1 MKQDIEKFINDQLSI
16 WPDAAAKYRALKN
29 VQTRDVSVNGLTVT
43 LQHNPDRIKSA
54 VANVDAV
61 SIKQRP
67 CFLCE
72 QNRPKIQHH
81 ITFEGRKGK
90 NYFITVNPYPIFP
103 DHLVISR
110 DKHVPQS
117 IWHRYVDMLDLA
129 REFDGFTIFY
139 NGPTSGASAPDHMH
153 FQACPRGK
161 MNLENELDSLMD
173 RMDGIKVP
181 ESLTEDI
188 EYVSSVQDAHLFHY
202 KHFIRGIFAL
212 EAKTNKSMA
221 KLFYRL
227 IDSAPIPDGE
237 QEPMFNLFTYFT
249 QGKYRAIVIFRSRLR
264 SHHYFTEGND
274 HLTVSP
280 GCADM
285 AGLLIVPHKEDYE
298 KITPQLLQEVY
309 QEVSVNEEVE
319 AEILWRLTR
328 TQPKIEV
335 GIMSSNEIVFE
346 IISDGAGPQKVS
358 YQEGKIN
365 YNGALYDELF
375 FEARTMSTV
384 FAEPTFILHD
394 VTIGVNF
401 HWERK
406 VTQTFAGALKFIVEN
421 NKVCAIN
428 IVGVEDYLLSVISSE
443 MKSSAKLEFLKAHA
457 VISRSWVMSQ
467 IEHRRMAKGPSG
479 KKLFVTTGNP
489 DKINDIASLVTYLD
503 SNMETGKVVNEDS
516 AKEREYIKWFDHD
529 DHKKFDVCADDH
541 CQRYQGLTMAAGD
554 TVRRAI
560 DETWGQL
567 LVSDGH
573 ICDARFS
580 KSCGGIME
588 KFSSCWDDKDYSYLV
603 GKADASQCGEIPDLT
618 IEENA
623 RKWITSSP
631 DAFCNTDDKEI
642 LGQVLNDYDLETK
655 DFFRWKVRYD
665 RAEVTKL
672 IEERSGCKIG
682 RLRALVPILRGVS
695 GRLVKM
701 EIVGDNESM
710 IVGKELIIRR
720 YLSESHLKSSAFV
733 VDYFDSQDHIIPFE
747 SVEKAAKTDHPVDF
761 DHIVITGAGW
771 GHGVGLCQ
779 IGAAVMA
786 YRGYTYKQIL
796 QHYYPGAE
804 IIRK

>member
-1 MKQDIEKFINDQLSI
+1 MKQEIEKFINDQLSI
-16 WPDAAAKYRALKN
+16 WPEAAAKYRALKN
-29 VQTRDVSVNGLTVT
+29 VQTREVIVNGLAVT

-54 VANVDAV
+54 VANVDAA

-72 QNRPKIQHH
+72 QNRPRIQHH

-103 DHLVISR
+103 NHLVISR

-129 REFDGFTIFY
+129 KDFDDFIIFY
-139 NGPTSGASAPDHMH
+139 NGPASGASAPDHMH

-173 RMDGIKVP
+173 KVEGTFVP
-181 ESLTEDI
+181 ESISGDI
-188 EYVSSVQDAHLFHY
+188 EYISSVQDAHLYHY
-202 KHFIRGIFAL
+202 KHFTRGIFAL

-227 IDSAPIPDGE
+227 IDSAPILGGE
-237 QEPMFNLFTYFT
+237 QEPMFNLFTFFS
-249 QGKYRAIVIFRSRLR
+249 QGKYRAIVIFRSQLR
-264 SHHYFTEGND
+264 SHHYFSEGED

-285 AGLLIVPHKEDYE
+285 AGLLIVPKKEDYD
-298 KITPQLLQEVY
+298 KITPTILKEVF
-309 QEVSVNEEVE
+309 EDVSVSEDVE
-319 AEILWRLTR
+319 AEIIWRLTR

-335 GIMSSNEIVFE
+335 GIMSLDEIIFE

-375 FEARTMSTV
+375 FEARTMSTI

-406 VTQTFAGALKFIVEN
+406 VTQSFAGALKFVVDN

-443 MKSSAKLEFLKAHA
+443 MKASAKLEFLKAHA

-467 IEHRRMAKGPSG
+467 IEHRCCEHDCPS
-479 KKLFVTTGNP
+479 KKLFATSGNP
-489 DKINDIASLVTYLD
+489 DRINDTASLVTYLD

-541 CQRYQGLTMAAGD
+541 CQRYQGLTMAVGD
-554 TVRRAI
+554 TVREAI
-560 DETWGQL
+560 DETWGQV
-567 LVSDGH
+567 LVSEGN

-588 KFSSCWDDKDYSYLV
+588 KFSSCWDDKDYPYLV
-603 GKADASQCGEIPDLT
+603 GKTDTPEEDEMPDLT
-618 IEENA
+618 TEDNA
-623 RKWITSSP
+623 RRWITSSP
-631 DAFCNTDDKEI
+631 KAFCNTDDKEI

-655 DFFRWKVRYD
+655 DFFRWKVRYGRD
-665 RAEVTKL
+665 EVSKL

-695 GRLVKM
+695 GRLIKM
-701 EIVGDNESM
+701 EIVGDNDSL

-733 VDYFDSQDHIIPFE
+733 VDYYDAQDNLIP
-747 SVEKAAKTDHPVDF
+747 SKAIEMASKTGKPLDF
-761 DHIVITGAGW
+761 DHLVLTGAGW

-786 YRGYTYKQIL
+786 YNGYNYKQIL
-796 QHYYPGAE
+796 QHYYPGSE

>member
-1 MKQDIEKFINDQLSI
+1 MKQEIEKFINDQLSI
-16 WPDAAAKYRALKN
+16 WPEAAAKYRALKN
-29 VQTRDVSVNGLTVT
+29 VQTREVIVNGLAVT

-54 VANVDAV
+54 VANVDAA

-72 QNRPKIQHH
+72 QNRPRIQHH

-103 DHLVISR
+103 NHLVISR

-129 REFDGFTIFY
+129 KDFDDFIIFY
-139 NGPTSGASAPDHMH
+139 NGPASGASAPDHMH

-173 RMDGIKVP
+173 KVEGTFVP
-181 ESLTEDI
+181 ESISGDI
-188 EYVSSVQDAHLFHY
+188 EYISSVQDAHLYHY
-202 KHFIRGIFAL
+202 KHFTRGIFAL

-227 IDSAPIPDGE
+227 IDSAPILGGE
-237 QEPMFNLFTYFT
+237 QEPMFNLFTFFS
-249 QGKYRAIVIFRSRLR
+249 QGKYRAIVIFRSQLR
-264 SHHYFTEGND
+264 SHHYFSEGED

-285 AGLLIVPHKEDYE
+285 AGLLIVPKKEDYD
-298 KITPQLLQEVY
+298 KITPTILKEVF
-309 QEVSVNEEVE
+309 EDVSVSEDVE
-319 AEILWRLTR
+319 AEIIWRLTR

-335 GIMSSNEIVFE
+335 GIMSLDEIIFE

-375 FEARTMSTV
+375 FEARTMSTI

-406 VTQTFAGALKFIVEN
+406 VTQSFAGALKFVVDN

-443 MKSSAKLEFLKAHA
+443 MKASAKLEFLKAHA

-467 IEHRRMAKGPSG
+467 IEHRCCEHDCPS
-479 KKLFVTTGNP
+479 KKLFATYGNP
-489 DKINDIASLVTYLD
+489 DRINDTASLVTYLD

-541 CQRYQGLTMAAGD
+541 CQRYQGLTMAVGD
-554 TVRRAI
+554 TVREAI
-560 DETWGQL
+560 DETWGQV
-567 LVSDGH
+567 LVSEGN

-588 KFSSCWDDKDYSYLV
+588 KFSSCWDDKDYPYLV
-603 GKADASQCGEIPDLT
+603 GKTDTPEEDEMPDLT
-618 IEENA
+618 TEDNA
-623 RKWITSSP
+623 RRWITSSP
-631 DAFCNTDDKEI
+631 KAFCNTDDKEI

-655 DFFRWKVRYD
+655 DFFRWKVRYGRD
-665 RAEVTKL
+665 EVSKL

-695 GRLVKM
+695 GRLIKM
-701 EIVGDNESM
+701 EIVGDNDSL

-733 VDYFDSQDHIIPFE
+733 VDYYDAQDNLIP
-747 SVEKAAKTDHPVDF
+747 SKAIEMASKTGKPLDF
-761 DHIVITGAGW
+761 DHLVLTGAGW

-786 YRGYTYKQIL
+786 YNGYNYKQIL
-796 QHYYPGAE
+796 QHYYPGSE